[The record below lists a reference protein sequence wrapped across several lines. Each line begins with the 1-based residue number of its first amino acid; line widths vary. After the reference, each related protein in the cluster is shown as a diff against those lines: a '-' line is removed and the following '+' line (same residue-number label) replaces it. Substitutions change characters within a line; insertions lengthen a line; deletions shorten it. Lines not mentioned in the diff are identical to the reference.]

1 MSVSPAPT
9 AVLLGMRAS
18 GKSTV
23 GALLAAALGA
33 PFHDLDD
40 LALECCPESDVA
52 SVFRD
57 RGESAWRDAET
68 RALETGL
75 AFPGSILALGG
86 GAPMVPA
93 IQRRL
98 HEARR
103 EGQVIVFW
111 LDASDAVLAERI
123 GTHDLNRPPL
133 LEDEARRPLDPLEE
147 CRRLRSSRG
156 ETYERLSDHL
166 IDAGATTSQVVR
178 EILDTGTLASGD
190 DT

>member
-1 MSVSPAPT
+1 MSDSPAPT
-9 AVLLGMRAS
+9 AVLVGMRAS

-23 GALLAAALGA
+23 GTLLAAALGV

-40 LALECCPESDVA
+40 LALECCPEPDVA

-86 GAPMVPA
+86 GAPIVPA
-93 IQRRL
+93 IHDRLNEERR
-98 HEARR
+98 RGR
-103 EGQVIVFW
+103 VVVFW
-111 LDASDAVLAERI
+111 LEAPDEVLAQRI
-123 GTHDLNRPPL
+123 GTHDRDRPPL
-133 LEDEARRPLDPLEE
+133 LEDDSHRPLDPLEE
-147 CRRLRSSRG
+147 CMRLR
-156 ETYERLSDHL
+156 TERDPFYRTVSDHR
-166 IDAGATTSQVVR
+166 IEAGAPSAEVVQA
-178 EILDTGTLASGD
+178 ILDTGISNPGA

>member
-1 MSVSPAPT
+1 
-9 AVLLGMRAS
+9 MRAS

-23 GALLAAALGA
+23 GALLATALGA
-33 PFHDLDD
+33 VFHDLDD

-93 IQRRL
+93 IERRL
-98 HEARR
+98 NDARR
-103 EGQVIVFW
+103 EGHVVVFW
-111 LDASDAVLAERI
+111 LDASDEILAGRI
-123 GTHDLNRPPL
+123 GTHDRDRPPL

-147 CRRLRSSRG
+147 CRRLRTNRG

-166 IDAGATTSQVVR
+166 IDASATTSQVVR
-178 EILDTGTLASGD
+178 EILDTDTLATGEH
-190 DT
+190 T

>member
-1 MSVSPAPT
+1 M
-9 AVLLGMRAS
+9 
-18 GKSTV
+18 
-23 GALLAAALGA
+23 GALLATTLGV

-40 LALECCPESDVA
+40 LALEGCRESDIA
-52 SVFRD
+52 SVFRE
-57 RGESAWRDAET
+57 RGEPAWRDAET

-98 HEARR
+98 NEARR
-103 EGQVIVFW
+103 DGQVIVFW
-111 LDASDAVLAERI
+111 LDASDEILARRI
-123 GTHDLNRPPL
+123 GTHDRNRPPL
-133 LEDEARRPLDPLEE
+133 LEDDARRPLDPLEE

-178 EILDTGTLASGD
+178 EILDTGTLATGEH
-190 DT
+190 T